1 MVRSAVMAVLLFVVM
16 TYVVGGGGRRRGD
29 RLRLRLV
36 GGGYRPALGTRGAPD
51 TGGDVDVC
59 FGGRDEQDRRRR
71 RRLEALFSG
80 RFASRSPR
88 RVSRDAKVVAV
99 HVPHLPVA
107 PVVGAPAF
115 VIGDPPDLAQSV
127 EEAAAKIFDD
137 MLAEVGSEAADVEVE
152 RVVTRGGVAH
162 ELVKAAEDADLLVL
176 GSRGHGGFMGLLLGS
191 VSHQCVHH
199 ATCPVVIVP
208 GGER

>member
-16 TYVVGGGGRRRGD
+16 TYVVVGAVVVAGAIAFAFGLLAAGTGRRSA
-29 RLRLRLV
+29 
-36 GGGYRPALGTRGAPD
+36 PGAPD

-71 RRLEALFSG
+71 RRLEAL
-80 RFASRSPR
+80 SRAL
-88 RVSRDAKVVAV
+88 RVALSEARLRDAKVVAV

-115 VIGDPPDLAQSV
+115 VIGDPRGSGPERRGGSREDLRRHAGRGGQRGGRRRSR
-127 EEAAAKIFDD
+127 E
-137 MLAEVGSEAADVEVE
+137 G
-152 RVVTRGGVAH
+152 RHGGGVAH

>member
-1 MVRSAVMAVLLFVVM
+1 MNRI
-16 TYVVGGGGRRRGD
+16 VVGVDGSTHSLG
-29 RLRLRLV
+29 
-36 GGGYRPALGTRGAPD
+36 AL
-51 TGGDVDVC
+51 
-59 FGGRDEQDRRRR
+59 
-71 RRLEALFSG
+71 
-80 RFASRSPR
+80 RFALSEARL
-88 RVSRDAKVVAV
+88 RDAKVVAV
-99 HVPHLPVA
+99 HVPHLPVT